1 MTQKYLQSVTL
12 AFKIQTGYNNIGEA
26 IIQKK
31 SFTNIYPNATE
42 EDLIAISN
50 AFKNVLQGSIIGT
63 EIVESYTLSDN

>member
-12 AFKIQTGYNNIGEA
+12 
-26 IIQKK
+26 
-31 SFTNIYPNATE
+31 
-42 EDLIAISN
+42 